1 MAVTT
6 ETRIAVLSRS
16 FSRHPV
22 LRAELAA
29 LYPNVTFNDTG
40 RTLVGAELVEFLRGH
55 EAAVVALEAIG
66 GPLFEALPGLR
77 VVSKYG
83 VGLDNVDLK
92 AAAAHGVQVG
102 WTGGVNRRSVAEL
115 ALCFM
120 IAGLRGVTTS
130 QAEIRA
136 GIWRQYLGRQIS
148 DATVGL
154 IGCGHVGKELARMLR
169 AIGVRVLAHDIR
181 DISEFC
187 AAHGVESVGLDALI
201 AEADVVSLHVPSTPD
216 TANMIDA
223 GRLAAMRKGAVL
235 VNTARGGL
243 VDEAALKAA
252 LQSGQLSAALFDVF
266 ASEPPTDTELLG
278 LPNFLATAHIG
289 GSANEAVVAMG
300 RAAIAGLAQATD
312 PLTFL
317 SPWAP

>member
-1 MAVTT
+1 MSVSAN
-6 ETRIAVLSRS
+6 TRIAVLSRS

-22 LRAELAA
+22 LRQELGA

-40 RTLVGAELVEFLRGH
+40 RTLGGGELVRFLDGH
-55 EAAVVALEAIG
+55 EAAIVALEAIG
-66 GPLFEALPGLR
+66 APLFSALPGLR

-115 ALCFM
+115 ALCFI

-148 DATVGL
+148 DATVGI

-169 AIGVRVLAHDIR
+169 ALGVRVLAHDIR
-181 DISEFC
+181 DIGEFC
-187 AAHGVESVGLDALI
+187 HAQGVRKVGLDELI
-201 AEADVVSLHVPSTPD
+201 ASSDVVSLHVPSTPE

-223 GRLAAMRKGAVL
+223 GRLVAMRRGAVL

-243 VDEAALKAA
+243 VDEVALKAA
-252 LQSGQLSAALFDVF
+252 LTSGHLSAACFDVF
-266 ASEPPTDTELLG
+266 ASEPPADMELLG

-300 RAAIAGLAQATD
+300 RAAITGLAQATD
-312 PLTFL
+312 PTSFL

>member
-1 MAVTT
+1 MVVTAD
-6 ETRIAVLSRS
+6 TRIAVLSRS

-29 LYPNVTFNDTG
+29 QYADVTFNDTG
-40 RTLVGAELVEFLRGH
+40 RTLAGGELIEFLRGKA
-55 EAAVVALEAIG
+55 AAVVALEAIG
-66 GPLFEALPGLR
+66 APLFDAVPELR

-92 AAAAHGVQVG
+92 AAAAHGVLVG

-130 QAEIRA
+130 QAEVRA
-136 GIWRQYLGRQIS
+136 GVWRQYLGRQIS

-154 IGCGHVGKELARMLR
+154 VGCGHVGKELARILR

-181 DISEFC
+181 DIGEFC
-187 AAHGVESVGLDALI
+187 RANGVEDVGLDALI
-201 AEADVVSLHVPSTPD
+201 AGSDVVSLHVPLTPD
-216 TANMIDA
+216 TADMIDA
-223 GRLAAMRKGAVL
+223 ARLAAMRKGAVL

-252 LQSGQLSAALFDVF
+252 LRSGQLSAACFDVF
-266 ASEPPTDTELLG
+266 GSEPPNDAELLG

-289 GSANEAVVAMG
+289 GSADEAVVAMG
-300 RAAIAGLAQATD
+300 RAAIAGLSGATD
-312 PLTFL
+312 PLSFL

>member
-6 ETRIAVLSRS
+6 GTRIAVLSRS

-22 LRAELAA
+22 LRAELSA

-40 RTLVGAELVEFLRGH
+40 RTLAGNELVEFLRGH

-66 GPLFEALPGLR
+66 APLFEALPGLR

-92 AAAAHGVQVG
+92 AAAAHGVKVG

-181 DISEFC
+181 DISGFC
-187 AAHGVESVGLDALI
+187 AATGVESVGLDALI

-252 LQSGQLSAALFDVF
+252 LRSGQLSAALFDVF
-266 ASEPPTDTELLG
+266 ASEPPADTELLG